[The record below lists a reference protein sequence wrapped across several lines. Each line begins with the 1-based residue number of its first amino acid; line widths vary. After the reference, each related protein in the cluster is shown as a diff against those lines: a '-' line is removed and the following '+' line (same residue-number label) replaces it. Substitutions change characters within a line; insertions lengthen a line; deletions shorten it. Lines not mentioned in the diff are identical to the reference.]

1 LGFRS
6 IEDDEE
12 KQKYADGRTPYR
24 SRDRAT
30 LCLDLRHKYDSY
42 INMQRR
48 WTLAASLLQVS
59 GKSLSCQHSAGEN

>member
-1 LGFRS
+1 MMKRNRS
-6 IEDDEE
+6 G
-12 KQKYADGRTPYR
+12 QTGALRTEAR
-24 SRDRAT
+24 TGAT

>member
-1 LGFRS
+1 MMKRNRS
-6 IEDDEE
+6 G
-12 KQKYADGRTPYR
+12 QTGALRTEAR
-24 SRDRAT
+24 TGAT

-48 WTLAASLLQVS
+48 WALAASLLQVS

>member
-1 LGFRS
+1 MMKRNRS
-6 IEDDEE
+6 G
-12 KQKYADGRTPYR
+12 QTGALRT
-24 SRDRAT
+24 DAATGAT